1 MTHRAG
7 SRTDDE
13 LGQSSAAKPS
23 ADACDPTERRV
34 AAAAKPSAD
43 ACEPAQR
50 RVAVAIT
57 GYGIVSCFG
66 RGKAAALDA
75 VRNARSGVRTITS
88 IDSSSLACRIAGE
101 VPQDAHEGLHRG
113 YDRFT
118 RFALIAADEAM
129 EQSRFT
135 PNDATRFGSIIGT
148 GLGGCETQDAS
159 YRRLYKDDQS
169 RLPPTAIAHSMYN
182 AAASAV
188 ATKHQARGA
197 SYAVVSAC
205 ASSAHAI
212 GQAFQAIR
220 SGSLDA
226 ALAGG
231 ADAPLTYSIIRAWE
245 SMRVLAID
253 NDHPDAAC
261 RPFSNDRKGLV
272 LAEGA
277 AVFLLE
283 SFDSAI
289 ARGAEILGE
298 IVGFGITSDA
308 GHVTDPSA
316 DGASRAMKMALD
328 DGGLSIDDVDYI
340 NAHGTGTRANDSTE
354 TAAIKSVFGER
365 AHAIPISSTKSLHGH
380 AMGASGAIEI
390 AVSLAA
396 LAEGLIPPTINL
408 TDPDPACDLDY
419 VPNVARGVQ
428 VRTFLSN
435 SFGFGGM
442 NGVVAV
448 RVGRGN

>member
-1 MTHRAG
+1 MT
-7 SRTDDE
+7 
-13 LGQSSAAKPS
+13 
-23 ADACDPTERRV
+23 RR
-34 AAAAKPSAD
+34 
-43 ACEPAQR
+43 
-50 RVAVAIT
+50 VAIT

-66 RGKAAALDA
+66 RGKESALDA
-75 VRNARSGVRTITS
+75 IRNARSGVRTITS
-88 IDSSSLACRIAGE
+88 IDSSPLACRIGGE
-101 VPQDAHEGLHRG
+101 VPADAHEGLHRG

-118 RFALIAADEAM
+118 RFGLIAADEAM
-129 EQSRFT
+129 QQSQFA
-135 PNDATRFGSIIGT
+135 NSGIDATRFGSIIGT

-169 RLPPTAIAHSMYN
+169 RLPPMAIAQSMYN

-220 SGSLDA
+220 AGTLDA

-231 ADAPLTYSIIRAWE
+231 ADAPLTYAIIRAWE

-253 NDHPDAAC
+253 NEHPDAAC

-277 AVFLLE
+277 AIFLLE
-283 SFDSAI
+283 SFDSAT
-289 ARGAEILGE
+289 ARGAEIVGE
-298 IVGFGITSDA
+298 VLGFGITSDA

-316 DGASRAMKMALD
+316 DGASRAMQMALD
-328 DGGLSIDDVDYI
+328 DGALSIDDIDYI
-340 NAHGTGTRANDSTE
+340 NAHGTGTRANDTTE

-365 AHAIPISSTKSLHGH
+365 AYEIPVSSTKSLHGH

-390 AVSLAA
+390 AASLAA
-396 LAEGLIPPTINL
+396 LNEGIIPPTINL
-408 TDPDPACDLDY
+408 ADPDPACDLDY
-419 VPNVARGVQ
+419 VANAAREGS

-442 NGVVAV
+442 NGVLALRV
-448 RVGRGN
+448 RRGN